1 MPKDDRSRPQRGRDP
16 VTQRLLDLLYQ
27 ARKARGLTVRQLA
40 DRAEISPSY
49 VSLIENGHKI
59 PDASTIERIGRVL
72 GLDRKLLNA
81 WVTVRGRSADT
92 GEAIE
97 AARELVEQLGLS
109 ESDDAGAAPW
119 GVAALA
125 SPSAADSARSPGVM
139 SPSMSAPPYSAGYGD
154 LRLRDELRAELPDA
168 DRYVIG
174 VPLVEEG
181 MEPVGGEAPA
191 ADRRPLWID
200 RRSLPER
207 DELRGAFAWRLSPKG
222 LERVRG
228 IYRRGDIVVIS
239 PLLWTPDNLDPK
251 MVFAVRHADR
261 VVLGRVSWTG
271 QDLVLLPSRGV
282 PAVVIAARNEG
293 ELGRAIA
300 GRVILA
306 VQRFR

>member
-1 MPKDDRSRPQRGRDP
+1 MRKDERTRPSRGRDP

-27 ARKARGLTVRQLA
+27 ARKAHGLTVRELA
-40 DRAEISPSY
+40 ERAEISPSY

-72 GLDRKLLNA
+72 GLDAKLLNA

-92 GEAIE
+92 GDAID

-109 ESDDAGAAPW
+109 ESGDTGDSPWTDAVAASAAPP
-119 GVAALA
+119 VAL
-125 SPSAADSARSPGVM
+125 RL
-139 SPSMSAPPYSAGYGD
+139 MSAPPPSASAAGYGD
-154 LRLRDELRAELPDA
+154 LRLRDELRADLPDA

-174 VPLVEEG
+174 IPLVEEG
-181 MEPVGGEAPA
+181 TEPTPGDSPAP
-191 ADRRPLWID
+191 DRRPLWID

-207 DELRGAFAWRLSPKG
+207 DELRGAYAWRLSSQG
-222 LERVRG
+222 VERIRG
-228 IYRRGDIVVIS
+228 IYRRGDMVVIS
-239 PLLWTPDNLDPK
+239 PLIWTPDNLNPK
-251 MVFAVRHADR
+251 MVFAVRYRRR
-261 VVLGRVSWTG
+261 VVLSRVAWTG
-271 QDLVLLPSRGV
+271 EQLVLLPARGV
-282 PAVVIAARNEG
+282 AAATVPAANEG

>member
-1 MPKDDRSRPQRGRDP
+1 MGKNDGVRPPRGRDP

-27 ARKARGLTVRQLA
+27 ARKERGLTVRQLA
-40 DRAEISPSY
+40 DLAEISPSY

-72 GLDRKLLNA
+72 GLDPKLLNA

-92 GEAIE
+92 GEAID
-97 AARELVEQLGLS
+97 AARELVEQLRLS
-109 ESDDAGAAPW
+109 DPGDTAWDATS
-119 GVAALA
+119 AL
-125 SPSAADSARSPGVM
+125 
-139 SPSMSAPPYSAGYGD
+139 SAPASGPPRPLRALSAPAAYSSYSD

-174 VPLVEEG
+174 IPLLEEG
-181 MEPVGGEAPA
+181 AEPTPGTPPA

-207 DELRGAFAWRLSPKG
+207 DELRGAYAWRLSSKAI
-222 LERVRG
+222 ERVPG
-228 IYRRGDIVVIS
+228 VYRRGDMVVIS
-239 PLLWTPDNLDPK
+239 PLLWTPDNLNPK
-251 MVFAVRHADR
+251 MVFAVRHDR
-261 VVLGRVSWTG
+261 GLVLSRVSWTG
-271 QDLVLLPSRGV
+271 GDLVLLPTRGAA
-282 PAVVIAARNEG
+282 AVVIPAGNEG

>member
-1 MPKDDRSRPQRGRDP
+1 MGKDDSARPPRGRDP

-40 DRAEISPSY
+40 DLAGISPSY
-49 VSLIENGHKI
+49 VSLIENGHKV
-59 PDASTIERIGRVL
+59 PDASTIDRIGRVL
-72 GLDRKLLNA
+72 GLDPKLLNA

-92 GEAIE
+92 GEAID

-109 ESDDAGAAPW
+109 DPGDAAWRPEAATR
-119 GVAALA
+119 AA
-125 SPSAADSARSPGVM
+125 RQPG
-139 SPSMSAPPYSAGYGD
+139 PLHALSAPPASAGYSSYPD
-154 LRLRDELRAELPDA
+154 LRMRDELRAELPDA

-181 MEPVGGEAPA
+181 TEPIPGTPPA

-207 DELRGAFAWRLSPKG
+207 DELRGAYAWRVSSKG
-222 LERVRG
+222 IERLPGV
-228 IYRRGDIVVIS
+228 YRRGDMVVIS
-239 PLLWTPDNLDPK
+239 PLLWTPDNLNPK
-251 MVFAVRHADR
+251 MVFAVRHDGGL
-261 VVLGRVSWTG
+261 VLSRVSWTG
-271 QDLVLLPSRGV
+271 GSLILLPARGV
-282 PAVVIAARNEG
+282 AAAVIPAANEG